1 MMDVDALGS
10 RRRSGYAREGVPSIV
25 GGDRNIG
32 VIDSGGL
39 SCLVEYPIEVI
50 VTIVDERHGVG
61 QHIMVGEYDFHR
73 RRLADSRPCPSPDFA
88 SIDSGSYEFAEVTT
102 LTAAQVSSATFH
114 KHLAVDR
121 FTPTETGLLKV
132 GTIVAIDSSHASW
145 RIIRLGVVRLFRSR
159 KRLGINIRKNR
170 EA

>member
-1 MMDVDALGS
+1 MFLALMDVDALGS

-73 RRLADSRPCPSPDFA
+73 RRLADSRPVHRQILHPST
-88 SIDSGSYEFAEVTT
+88 V
-102 LTAAQVSSATFH
+102 V
-114 KHLAVDR
+114 
-121 FTPTETGLLKV
+121 PTN
-132 GTIVAIDSSHASW
+132 SQ
-145 RIIRLGVVRLFRSR
+145 RSPP
-159 KRLGINIRKNR
+159 
-170 EA
+170 